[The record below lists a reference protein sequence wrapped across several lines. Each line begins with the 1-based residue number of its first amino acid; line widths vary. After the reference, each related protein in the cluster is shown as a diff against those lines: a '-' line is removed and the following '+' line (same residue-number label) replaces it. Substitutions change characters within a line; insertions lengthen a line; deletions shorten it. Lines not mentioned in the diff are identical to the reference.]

1 MKSISDKKATIEI
14 HLQPGAK
21 RSEVVGFK
29 EGVLYAKVTA
39 LPQKGQANRALVELM
54 AQTLGIPKSSVDII
68 RGQSSRSKVIAVQGL
83 TGEEVREIL
92 GRDLPCKDLIY
103 SLKNEAS
110 RRESQSSSGQAGKS

>member
-1 MKSISDKKATIEI
+1 MKNISDKKATIEI

-21 RSEVVGFK
+21 RNEIVGFK

-54 AQTLGIPKSSVDII
+54 AQTLGMPKSAIDII

-83 TGEEVREIL
+83 SGEEVREIL
-92 GRDLPCKDLIY
+92 GRDLPCKDLIN

-110 RRESQSSSGQAGKS
+110 KRESQSSTGKGWKS

>member
-1 MKSISDKKATIEI
+1 MKNIPDKKATLEI

-21 RSEVVGFK
+21 RNEIVGFK

-54 AQTLGIPKSSVDII
+54 AQTLGILRSNVDII

-83 TGEEVREIL
+83 SGEEVREIL
-92 GRDLPCKDLIY
+92 GRDLPCKDLIN

-110 RRESQSSSGQAGKS
+110 KRESQSSTGKGWKS

>member
-1 MKSISDKKATIEI
+1 MKNISGKKATIEI

-21 RSEVVGFK
+21 GNEIVGFK

-54 AQTLGIPKSSVDII
+54 AQTLGIPKSAIDII

-83 TGEEVREIL
+83 SGEEVREIL
-92 GRDLPCKDLIY
+92 GRDLPCKDLIH

-110 RRESQSSSGQAGKS
+110 GRESQSPTGQAGKS

>member
-1 MKSISDKKATIEI
+1 MKNVSDKKATLEI

-21 RSEVVGFK
+21 RSEVVGFR
-29 EGVLYAKVTA
+29 EGILYVKVTA

-54 AQTLGIPKSSVDII
+54 AQTLGIPKSAIDII

-83 TGEEVREIL
+83 SGEEVREIL
-92 GRDLPCKDLIY
+92 GRDLPCKDLIH

-110 RRESQSSSGQAGKS
+110 GRESQSSTGQAGKS

>member
-1 MKSISDKKATIEI
+1 MKNVSDKKATIEI

-21 RSEVVGFK
+21 RNEVVGFK
-29 EGVLYAKVTA
+29 DGVLYAKVTA

-54 AQTLGIPKSSVDII
+54 AQTLGIPKSAIDII

-83 TGEEVREIL
+83 SGEEVREIL
-92 GRDLPCKDLIY
+92 GRDLPCKDLIH

-110 RRESQSSSGQAGKS
+110 GRESQSSTGQAGKS

>member
-1 MKSISDKKATIEI
+1 MKNISDKKATIEI

-21 RSEVVGFK
+21 RIEIVGFK

-83 TGEEVREIL
+83 TGEQVREIL
-92 GRDLPCKDLIY
+92 GRDLPCKDLIA
-103 SLKNEAS
+103 SLKNEADG
-110 RRESQSSSGQAGKS
+110 EELIV

>member
-1 MKSISDKKATIEI
+1 MKNVSDKKATIEI

-21 RSEVVGFK
+21 RNEIVGFK

-54 AQTLGIPKSSVDII
+54 AQTLGMPKSAIDII
-68 RGQSSRSKVIAVQGL
+68 RGQSSRSKVIAVYGL
-83 TGEEVREIL
+83 TGEEVKEIL
-92 GRDLPCKDLIY
+92 GRDLPCKDLIH

-110 RRESQSSSGQAGKS
+110 GRESQSSTGQAGKS

>member
-1 MKSISDKKATIEI
+1 MKNISGNKATIEI

-21 RSEVVGFK
+21 RNEIVGFR

-68 RGQSSRSKVIAVQGL
+68 RGQSSRSKVIAVHGL
-83 TGEEVREIL
+83 TGEEVKEIL
-92 GRDLPCKDLIY
+92 GRDSSCKDFIHL
-103 SLKNEAS
+103 LRNE
-110 RRESQSSSGQAGKS
+110 SSS